1 MSVIDREFQG
11 ATGITDIKQGLLPM
25 RGSPTA
31 TEIATRSAES
41 AGLFDVIARNLETQ
55 IMEPLLAMVY
65 WLIVQYMD
73 DFSDPAIREAVG
85 EEEATRLSLLTPRER
100 YEYLKGNYTFEAR
113 GMSVFLSKSQE
124 LQKIID
130 VLRNFGRYPMFLQVT
145 NIPKLVSSDNI
156 EAALDIDNPGLKIS
170 APTAI
175 LFNAGTGEVL
185 YFKNPVTAVFPAS
198 TAKLLSVLVALDW
211 CKKEEQITVGN
222 EITLIA
228 SDSSKANLKK
238 GEVITAYTLMEA
250 MLLPS
255 GNDAAYVMAAY
266 VGRKS
271 LQNPKAKNIDAVR
284 EFVNLMNE
292 KAKELG
298 AENSCFVTPD
308 GYDAIGQYTTA
319 YDMGLIGVAA
329 VNSWTIQ
336 SIAKLCT
343 AKKTLISGEKYIW
356 NNTNALIKKDSKW
369 YYPNAVGLKTGS
381 TTMAGGC
388 LISAARNGD
397 DVVVSVIMNSA
408 GDGRWTD
415 SIKLLTYGLNKLDSG
430 YSFK

>member
-1 MSVIDREFQG
+1 MHN
-11 ATGITDIKQGLLPM
+11 IKHL
-25 RGSPTA
+25 A
-31 TEIATRSAES
+31 IA
-41 AGLFDVIARNLETQ
+41 
-55 IMEPLLAMVY
+55 
-65 WLIVQYMD
+65 
-73 DFSDPAIREAVG
+73 AVG
-85 EEEATRLSLLTPRER
+85 SVTLLLNSIYLPSYENNFDINKTSFPTQAEAF
-100 YEYLKGNYTFEAR
+100 NYTENSDSDNT
-113 GMSVFLSKSQE
+113 SVSLKYDYISSGLNTGKTTDRPNTGN
-124 LQKIID
+124 LLVND
-130 VLRNFGRYPMFLQVT
+130 NFGNTAIKFYTVT
-145 NIPKLVSSDNI
+145 TAGEDKLPLIYDSTKVDYMSYIPKPVSSDNI
-156 EAALDIDNPGLKIS
+156 EAALDIDNPRLKIS

-175 LFNAGTGEVL
+175 LFDAGTGEVL
-185 YFKNPVTAVFPAS
+185 YYKNPVTAVFPAS

-228 SDSSKANLKK
+228 PDSSKASLKK

-415 SIKLLTYGLNKLDSG
+415 SIKLLKYGLNKLDSG